1 MVRIR
6 KFRKSKVGESARKPR
21 TFFASKCI
29 LVALCIALW
38 GQPSW
43 GGARE
48 GFNSANRSF
57 NFWMLDHLFEPVAR
71 GYNFIMPKW
80 GQAGLRNALEN
91 LARPRDVVQS
101 LLQGKVG
108 RAGAHLGALV
118 IDSTL
123 GVGGLMRPSERWLA
137 IEAPET
143 MNETLGVY
151 GIPDGPYLV
160 LPLIGETCPRCLVG
174 RAVDT
179 ALYPL
184 GLLDGVPHGV
194 ETPIGQVNFL
204 ARQMP
209 KPGAPKEDWD
219 RYEMILR
226 ERPTDQEAEQL
237 FQENLEADVAD

>member
-1 MVRIR
+1 MTSNDIF
-6 KFRKSKVGESARKPR
+6 KFFKVLGMGDRTRGRLSSKVLLIIAC
-21 TFFASKCI
+21 AI
-29 LVALCIALW
+29 LC

-57 NFWMLDHLFEPVAR
+57 NFWLLDHLFEPVAR

-80 GQAGLRNALEN
+80 GQAGVRNALEN
-91 LARPRDVVQS
+91 LARPRDAVQS
-101 LLQGKVG
+101 LLQGKVR
-108 RAGAHLGALV
+108 RAGSHLGALL

-123 GVGGLMRPSERWLA
+123 GIGGLTRPSERWLA
-137 IEAPET
+137 LESPET

-151 GIPDGPYLV
+151 GIPEGPYLV
-160 LPLIGETCPRCLVG
+160 LPLLGETCPRCLIG

-179 ALYPL
+179 ALYPI

-194 ETPIGQVNFL
+194 ETPIEAVNFL

-219 RYEMILR
+219 RYEKILK
-226 ERPTDQEAEQL
+226 ERPTDEEAERL
-237 FQENLEADVAD
+237 FHENLAADVAD